1 MQERRASTG
10 GGVFS
15 DLDGGVLLPRSR
27 SASFGSQRAACVH
40 ASLSLPAIS
49 APSSSGS
56 SSVPSVPIADC
67 MRQTLWHQAAKL
79 KQHSI

>member
-49 APSSSGS
+49 APSGH
-56 SSVPSVPIADC
+56 VYNA
-67 MRQTLWHQAAKL
+67 TLLNH
-79 KQHSI
+79 